1 MQKASMGLMAR
12 KRICGEASIY
22 ATLSVCVCTC
32 FLQVPISGG
41 HYMPSLYQLRTE
53 ATVGHAQSNL

>member
-22 ATLSVCVCTC
+22 ATLSVCVC
-32 FLQVPISGG
+32 V
-41 HYMPSLYQLRTE
+41 MPRCLCVCVYVLFAST
-53 ATVGHAQSNL
+53 N